1 MVRFCGSEI
10 EDNRERKGRSL
21 YLVINTS
28 VCPWNANNKEKKR
41 VQKSFCIVV
50 VGNINIYV
58 SLSSLYYKNKT
69 QSHDSFIKKI
79 IQQNLFWP
87 IAMFSWNKFITTHGV
102 TNAARLVLSPHG
114 SIIMP
119 LLITTHSSHSKLW
132 YLLCQNVWN

>member
-87 IAMFSWNKFITTHGV
+87 IAMFSFRVVRSIIYLHHCTGSFHLFV
-102 TNAARLVLSPHG
+102 EMPQLARLVLSQVNTP
-114 SIIMP
+114 ST
-119 LLITTHSSHSKLW
+119 LR
-132 YLLCQNVWN
+132 